1 VSLFPSPTF
10 WCLAYY
16 DLRKSLV
23 HLSISQSIV
32 VLLVV
37 VVGVKFYPFN
47 QPNQITVTSAGRILE
62 SGKGKLQQEDRQE
75 EGKSR
80 I

>member
-1 VSLFPSPTF
+1 LLFRF
-10 WCLAYY
+10 GGLKFVC
-16 DLRKSLV
+16 
-23 HLSISQSIV
+23 
-32 VLLVV
+32 
-37 VVGVKFYPFN
+37 VGVKFYPSN
-47 QPNQITVTSAGRILE
+47 QPNQITVTPAGRILE

>member
-1 VSLFPSPTF
+1 MGFGGKV
-10 WCLAYY
+10 
-16 DLRKSLV
+16 
-23 HLSISQSIV
+23 LS
-32 VLLVV
+32 
-37 VVGVKFYPFN
+37 N
-47 QPNQITVTSAGRILE
+47 QPSQITVTSAGRILE